1 MCQTTKDQILNSS
14 HFSAKGLLAM
24 TFFSMSLQYLFT
36 INILK
41 IFGTKEYLN
50 DDKFVQESGT
60 TNELLI
66 LQTRRFLTNHG
77 DSFAINWPHVQIIY
91 VEARPKQIS
100 HNFGISSKKW
110 QEWIDS

>member
-1 MCQTTKDQILNSS
+1 M
-14 HFSAKGLLAM
+14 
-24 TFFSMSLQYLFT
+24 
-36 INILK
+36 K

-77 DSFAINWPHVQIIY
+77 DSFAINWPYVQIIN

-100 HNFGISSKKW
+100 HDFGISSKEW
-110 QEWIDS
+110 QKWIDS